1 MLDKVLTLYYSRSMK
16 FDFNQK
22 KNTQL
27 FDERGVSFNNVI
39 DSIESN
45 GILLNF
51 EHQNKEK
58 YPNQKVFVVNIDNY
72 AYCVPYVIDNE
83 TWFLKT
89 IYPNR
94 KFKYL
99 IKGEEDE

>member
-1 MLDKVLTLYYSRSMK
+1 MK
-16 FDFNQK
+16 FDFSQE
-22 KNTQL
+22 KNELL
-27 FDERGVSFNNVI
+27 FKNRGVTFYEV
-39 DSIESN
+39 IESIAEN

-51 EHQNKEK
+51 DHPNKEK

-72 AYCVPYVIDNE
+72 AYCVPYVVDGD

-99 IKGEEDE
+99 IEGGEDE

>member
-1 MLDKVLTLYYSRSMK
+1 VK
-16 FDFNQK
+16 FDFSQE
-22 KNTQL
+22 KNELL
-27 FDERGVSFNNVI
+27 FKNRGVTFYEV
-39 DSIESN
+39 IESIAEN

-51 EHQNKEK
+51 DHPNKEK

-72 AYCVPYVIDNE
+72 AYCVPYVVDDD

-89 IYPNR
+89 IYPSR

-99 IKGEEDE
+99 IEGGEDE